1 MLLSYISHPETLN
14 EAATAHLSDLVGRYP
29 YFHAARIL
37 YLSAL
42 YQRHSPMFDEELRRH
57 AGLLPDRRAIF
68 RLFEEKSYQ
77 PRPERTPSHPTRE
90 DLSEA
95 ADLTGCL
102 IDSYLDSLP
111 EEHKPHRPARADATV
126 DYMSYLL
133 QEEEASETPAQED
146 HPEETASP
154 TKEDSIINDFLSG
167 PEEGRIVLDD
177 HSGKQ
182 LVTPQLVEETGTEN
196 DIFTEALAR
205 IYIKQGKYDRAIEI
219 IRRLSLK
226 YPKKNRYFA
235 DQIRFLEKLIINNNN
250 K

>member
-1 MLLSYISHPETLN
+1 MLLSYISHPEMLN
-14 EAATAHLSDLVGRYP
+14 ETATSQLAETVRRYP

-37 YLSAL
+37 YLSSL
-42 YQRHSPMFDEELRRH
+42 YQSHSTMFDEELRRH

-77 PRPERTPSHPTRE
+77 PQPQRSQPRASRM
-90 DLSEA
+90 DDSDA
-95 ADLTGCL
+95 SDLTGSL

-111 EEHKPHRPARADATV
+111 EEHKPRRPARADATV

-133 QEEEASETPAQED
+133 QQ
-146 HPEETASP
+146 EETVDAPGEPSGIDASD
-154 TKEDSIINDFLSG
+154 TMEESIINDFLSG
-167 PEEGRIVLDD
+167 PEEGRIVLDN
-177 HSGKQ
+177 GKDVGQ
-182 LVTPQLVEETGTEN
+182 LAQPQLVEENNAEN